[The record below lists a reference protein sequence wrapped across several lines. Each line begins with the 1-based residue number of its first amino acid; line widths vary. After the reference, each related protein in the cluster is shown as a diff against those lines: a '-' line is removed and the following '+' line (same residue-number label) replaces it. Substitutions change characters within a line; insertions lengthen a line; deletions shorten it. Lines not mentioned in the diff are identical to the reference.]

1 MPELSPKER
10 LQPSLL
16 DRLTDDEPDR
26 RQEGPDK
33 RFFTLERLRN
43 VVKRDLAWLLNTCNL
58 AATDDLGE
66 CSEVATS
73 VLNYGIPDLTGRN
86 LSGVDVES
94 VESLMK
100 QAILAFEP
108 RILRHSVRVQAT
120 LDPARMSHNALTFEI
135 HGELWAQPA
144 PVDIVL
150 RTDFDLEAGLVSVRD

>member
-1 MPELSPKER
+1 MPELSPKEK

-33 RFFTLERLRN
+33 RYFTLERLRTM
-43 VVKRDLAWLLNTCNL
+43 VKRDLAWLLNTCNL
-58 AATDDLGE
+58 AATDDLRE
-66 CSEVATS
+66 CPEVAAS

-94 VESLMK
+94 VERLVR
-100 QAILAFEP
+100 QAVLSFEP
-108 RILRHSVRVQAT
+108 RILRHSVRVQAK
-120 LDPARMSHNALTFEI
+120 LDTEEMSHNALTFEI
-135 HGELWAQPA
+135 HGELWAEPV

-150 RTDFDLEAGLVSVRD
+150 RTDFDLETGLVSVRD

>member
-66 CSEVATS
+66 CSEVAAS

-94 VESLMK
+94 VERLVK

-108 RILRHSVRVQAT
+108 RILRHSVRVKAT
-120 LDPARMSHNALTFEI
+120 LDPERMSHNSLTFEI